1 MGRPSGLLLWQLD
14 GVAERSGLRS
24 EATLGAKGAT
34 AVRSDPKRKSPVRK
48 ADDGAAIA
56 AAAAELQDELDR
68 ALLDALMECE
78 RQSTRLR
85 DLYEDLLPSLDDDLI
100 ESLRRGFA
108 RIEDDQ
114 SAIGEAMGDITALKD
129 RIKRRKREIDEA
141 TDETER
147 ALLESLLISD
157 LLEKNLLILKALLLA
172 RESLAR
178 IERSRQRLTTI

>member
-1 MGRPSGLLLWQLD
+1 MCWLD

-34 AVRSDPKRKSPVRK
+34 AVRSDPKRKPPVRK

-56 AAAAELQDELDR
+56 TAAAELQDELDK

-85 DLYEDLLPSLDDDLI
+85 DLFEDLLPSLDDDLI
-100 ESLRRGFA
+100 EHVRRGFG
-108 RIEDDQ
+108 RIRDDQ
-114 SAIGEAMGDITALKD
+114 SAIGEAIEDIIALKD
-129 RIKRRKREIDEA
+129 RVKRRKREIDA
-141 TDETER
+141 TTDETER

-157 LLEKNLLILKALLLA
+157 LLEKNLLILKVLLLA
-172 RESLAR
+172 CETLAR
-178 IERSRQRLTTI
+178 IERLRQRLNTI